1 MATAIKYEN
10 GKVVQVSSPHI
21 TGEDAKKMLN
31 AKVPKDLVERVKAK
45 KFVTV
50 SAESILENALRLDI
64 EEQYELIDKL
74 LKNIDSVK
82 KDIEDAWTEEIQRR
96 VQEYKDNKI
105 QTIPFDEAF
114 ESDKAPNDETKKAI
128 EDARIENKQ
137 NWNILLGHHTYFT
150 FFSGLLE

>member
-114 ESDKAPNDETKKAI
+114 ESDKIPNDETKKAI

-137 NWNILLGHHTYFT
+137 N
-150 FFSGLLE
+150 